1 MRFFVSGERGEATT
15 NFDEAE
21 LAERA
26 MTMRSLRTDVE
37 GAGERGS
44 STRNPRYN
52 KLMAKMHK
60 YNAAAPF
67 SSSSRSSGPSGSS
80 ASRQF
85 KKSWWP
91 W

>member
-1 MRFFVSGERGEATT
+1 MRFFISPDRGEATT
-15 NFDEAE
+15 NFDDAE

-37 GAGERGS
+37 TAGERGS

-52 KLMAKMHK
+52 KVMARMQK
-60 YNAAAPF
+60 YNAAA
-67 SSSSRSSGPSGSS
+67 RIAGV
-80 ASRQF
+80 QF